1 MNQGRLDFQSS
12 ALNHSAT
19 PPRTSVTNNFL
30 FIAAEYKV
38 EVTTGVKDGAGTD
51 ANVFITIYGSNGQ
64 SMEKKLK
71 GKFFENNFE
80 KGK

>member
-1 MNQGRLDFQSS
+1 
-12 ALNHSAT
+12 
-19 PPRTSVTNNFL
+19 
-30 FIAAEYKV
+30 
-38 EVTTGVKDGAGTD
+38 VKDGAGTD

-64 SMEKKLK
+64 TEETKLK

>member
-1 MNQGRLDFQSS
+1 M
-12 ALNHSAT
+12 
-19 PPRTSVTNNFL
+19 
-30 FIAAEYKV
+30 IAVAYEV

-51 ANVFITIYGSNGQ
+51 ANVYITIYGSSGPTK
-64 SMEKKLK
+64 EKKLN